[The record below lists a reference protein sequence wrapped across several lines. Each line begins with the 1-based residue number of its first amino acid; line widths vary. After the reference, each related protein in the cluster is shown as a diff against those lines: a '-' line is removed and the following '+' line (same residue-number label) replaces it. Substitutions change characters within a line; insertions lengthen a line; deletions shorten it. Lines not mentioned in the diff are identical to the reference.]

1 MVIHKF
7 VFACACVFLSGLG
20 AGATTVSSQELRV
33 TFLGTGAPRPS
44 FERYGPSILVEA
56 GDQRILVDPSWGLR
70 ERLMQ
75 VGSFPLLAGID
86 HVLISHLHFD
96 HTIGLT
102 DLWLTGWLFGRRVP
116 LQVQGPEGT
125 TAMMRHFRAAY
136 DWDIEYRRLV
146 GVPVEGITIDATDV
160 SPGVIYEHDG
170 LKVTAFEVDH
180 MPIDIDTRERLDLWG
195 ETFGFRFD
203 YRGRSLVLSCDTRPS
218 DNLVEHSRGVDVLVH
233 EAQYP
238 SPGASAEA
246 KLANVSL
253 SVHTEPKDAAVI
265 FERTKPRMAVYSHL
279 IPPHVTAEEFEA
291 ETPYDGPLT
300 VAHDLMMITIGD
312 EIEISDRPIMKA
324 ETFEASQ
331 TLK

>member
-1 MVIHKF
+1 MLNKILVVGYLF
-7 VFACACVFLSGLG
+7 LG
-20 AGATTVSSQELRV
+20 AGATTAFSQDLRV

-56 GDQRILVDPSWGLR
+56 GEQRILVDPSWGLR

-96 HTIGLT
+96 HTLGFT

-116 LQVQGPEGT
+116 LTVQGPEGT
-125 TAMMRHFRAAY
+125 VEMMRHFRDAY
-136 DWDIEYRRLV
+136 SWDIDYRILV
-146 GVPVEGITIDATDV
+146 GVPAEGTEINATDV
-160 SPGVIYEHDG
+160 SYGVIYENDG
-170 LKVTAFEVDH
+170 LKVTAFEVEH
-180 MPIDIDTRERLDLWG
+180 MPIDIKTRERLDLWG
-195 ETFGFRFD
+195 QTFGFRFD
-203 YRGRSLVLSCDTRPS
+203 YQGHSLVLSCDTRPS
-218 DNLVEHSRGVDVLVH
+218 DNLVEVARGVDVLVH

-238 SPGASAEA
+238 SPGETEEA

-265 FERTKPRMAVYSHL
+265 FERARPRMAVYSHL
-279 IPPHVTAEEFEA
+279 IPPDVTAEELKA
-291 ETPYDGPLT
+291 ATPYDGPLT

-312 EIEISDRPIMKA
+312 EITITDRPISSS
-324 ETFEASQ
+324 ESFEDSQ

>member
-1 MVIHKF
+1 MPGMTINKLALIWACIF
-7 VFACACVFLSGLG
+7 SACAVS
-20 AGATTVSSQELRV
+20 VSSQELRV

-75 VGSFPLLAGID
+75 IGSFPLLAEID

-96 HTIGLT
+96 HTIGFT

-116 LQVQGPEGT
+116 LKVQGPEGT

-136 DWDIEYRRLV
+136 DWDIEYRFLV
-146 GVPVEGITIDATDV
+146 GVPVEGITIAANDV
-160 SPGVIYEHDG
+160 APGVIYEHDG

-180 MPIDIDTRERLDLWG
+180 MPIDMDTRERLELWG

-203 YRGRSLVLSCDTRPS
+203 YNGHSLVLSCDTRPS
-218 DNLVEHSRGVDVLVH
+218 DNLVEHARGVDVLVH

-238 SPGASAEA
+238 SPGATEEA

-265 FERTKPRMAVYSHL
+265 FERTRPRMAVYSHL
-279 IPPHVTAEEFEA
+279 IPPHITAEEFEA
-291 ETPYDGPLT
+291 ATPYDGPLT

-312 EIEISDRPIMKA
+312 EIVISDRPIMEA

>member
-1 MVIHKF
+1 MANNKL
-7 VFACACVFLSGLG
+7 VFACACVFLG
-20 AGATTVSSQELRV
+20 AGATSGFSQELRV

-56 GDQRILVDPSWGLR
+56 GDQRLLVDPSWGLR

-75 VGSFPLLAGID
+75 VGSFELLSGID
-86 HVLISHLHFD
+86 HVLITHLHFD
-96 HTIGLT
+96 HTIGFT
-102 DLWLTGWLFGRRVP
+102 DVWLTGWLFGRRVP
-116 LQVQGPEGT
+116 LTVQGPEGT
-125 TAMMRHFRAAY
+125 TAMMGHFRQAY
-136 DWDIEYRRLV
+136 DWDIETRLLV
-146 GVPVEGITIDATDV
+146 GIPGEGIKINATDV
-160 SPGVIYEHDG
+160 SPGVIYEHRG

-180 MPIDIDTRERLDLWG
+180 MPVDIETRELLDFWG
-195 ETFGFRFD
+195 ETFGYRFD
-203 YRGRSLVLSCDTRPS
+203 YLGRSLVLSGDTRPS

-253 SVHTEPKDAAVI
+253 SVHTEPKDAGVI
-265 FERTKPRMAVYSHL
+265 FERAKPRMAVYSHL
-279 IPPHVTAEEFEA
+279 IPPQVTAEA
-291 ETPYDGPLT
+291 LKAATPYDGPLT

-312 EIEISDRPIMKA
+312 EIEISDRPIMES
-324 ETFEASQ
+324 ETFESSQ